1 MGHMTTEELIRRL
14 ASDLPAKS
22 SHGVLPPLAARL
34 LAYTSVAALATFL
47 IILSAMSRS
56 PHLVHGVGVTIAFT
70 IAAAT
75 ALAAGAFRMSVVLS
89 RPEARPGQTW
99 IIVPIVVMAA
109 GIVAE
114 LYDVPRHGWATR
126 LFGQDPLACFI
137 CVWLLSMPI
146 LLAALL
152 ALRHGAP
159 SQPGRAG
166 AMAGLF
172 AGAVAAALYTLH
184 CPEDSLLFV
193 AAWHVPAVALVAA
206 VGAAIAGR
214 MLRW

>member
-1 MGHMTTEELIRRL
+1 MRTEELIRQL
-14 ASDLPAKS
+14 ASDLSVKS
-22 SHGVLPPLAARL
+22 SQGVLQPLGARL
-34 LAYTSVAALATFL
+34 LAYTGVAALATFL
-47 IILSAMSRS
+47 VILSALSRS
-56 PHLVHGVGVTIAFT
+56 PHLAHGVGATIAFT
-70 IAAAT
+70 VAAAT
-75 ALAAGAFRMSVVLS
+75 VLAAGAFRMSVLLS
-89 RPEARPGQTW
+89 RPEARPRQTW

-114 LYDVPRHGWATR
+114 LYNMPRDGWATR

-137 CVWLLSMPI
+137 SVWLLSVPI

-159 SQPGRAG
+159 SQPRRAG
-166 AMAGLF
+166 VMAGLF
-172 AGAVAAALYTLH
+172 AGAVATALYALH

-193 AAWHVPAVALVAA
+193 AAWHVPAIALVAA
-206 VGAAIAGR
+206 LGAAIAGR

>member
-1 MGHMTTEELIRRL
+1 MRTEELIRRL

-22 SHGVLPPLAARL
+22 SHGVLEPLAARL
-34 LAYTSVAALATFL
+34 LAYTSVAAVATLL

-56 PHLVHGVGVTIAFT
+56 PHLVHGVGATIAFT
-70 IAAAT
+70 VAAAT
-75 ALAAGAFRMSVVLS
+75 VLAAGAFRMSVVLS
-89 RPEARPGQTW
+89 RPEAQPTQAW
-99 IIVPIVVMAA
+99 IVVPVIVIVA

-114 LYDVPRHGWATR
+114 LYHVPRDGWATR

-137 CVWLLSMPI
+137 SVWLLSVPI

-159 SQPGRAG
+159 SQPRRAG
-166 AMAGLF
+166 VMAGLF

-193 AAWHVPAVALVAA
+193 AAWHIPAIALVAA
-206 VGAAIAGR
+206 LGAAIAGR

>member
-14 ASDLPAKS
+14 ASDLPAQS
-22 SHGVLPPLAARL
+22 SQGVLLPLVARL

-47 IILSAMSRS
+47 VILSMSRS
-56 PHLVHGVGVTIAFT
+56 PHLAHGVGATIAFT
-70 IAAAT
+70 VAAAMV
-75 ALAAGAFRMSVVLS
+75 LAAGAFRMSVVLS
-89 RPEARPGQTW
+89 RPEARPSQAW
-99 IIVPIVVMAA
+99 IIVPVVIMAA

-114 LYDVPRHGWATR
+114 LYHGPRDGWATR
-126 LFGQDPLACFI
+126 LFGQDPLACFV

-159 SQPGRAG
+159 SQPRRAG
-166 AMAGLF
+166 AVAGLF

-206 VGAAIAGR
+206 LGAALGQW

>member
-1 MGHMTTEELIRRL
+1 MTTEELIRRL
-14 ASDLPAKS
+14 ASDLPANAS
-22 SHGVLPPLAARL
+22 PGVLPPLAARL
-34 LAYTSVAALATFL
+34 LTYTGVAALATL
-47 IILSAMSRS
+47 LVILSAMSRS
-56 PHLVHGVGVTIAFT
+56 PHFAHGVGATIAFT
-70 IAAAT
+70 VAAAT
-75 ALAAGAFRMSVVLS
+75 VLAAGAFRMSVILS
-89 RPEARPGQTW
+89 RPEARPRQMW

-114 LYDVPRHGWATR
+114 LDRVPRDDWATR
-126 LFGQDPLACFI
+126 LFGQDPLACFV

-146 LLAALL
+146 LLAALF

-159 SQPGRAG
+159 SQPRRAG

-193 AAWHVPAVALVAA
+193 AAWHVPAIALVAV